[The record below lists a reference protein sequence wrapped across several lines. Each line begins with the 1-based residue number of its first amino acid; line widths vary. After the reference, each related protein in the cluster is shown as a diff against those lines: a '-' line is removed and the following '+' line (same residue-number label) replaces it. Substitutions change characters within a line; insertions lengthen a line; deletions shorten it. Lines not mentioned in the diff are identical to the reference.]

1 MGEALVDLVISLD
14 GSIRPYLGGGPYN
27 TARTLGRLDVP
38 VAFLGRVSDDG
49 FGVQI
54 MERLRADGV
63 STDLVLTT
71 SDPTTLALATLDATG
86 AATYRFYT
94 QGTSVPGITAA
105 MAAAQ
110 LPSPIHALHVGTLAL
125 VLDPL
130 ASAVESVVAGADA
143 DTLVF
148 VDPNIRSRVI
158 ADRAAYLVR
167 LGRVLARA
175 DVVKV
180 SDDDLRWMAPDQLP
194 QDAARALLGDGDA
207 KPGPSTVLL
216 TLGADGVAVVTRS
229 AGVHV
234 PSVRVDV
241 ADTIGAGDSFA
252 GGVLAWWDDHDR
264 PAFTTPGVAVAATE
278 FGCRVAA
285 ATVSVAG
292 ANPPT
297 RAQLR

>member
-1 MGEALVDLVISLD
+1 MGEALVDLVVSLD

-49 FGVQI
+49 FGGQI
-54 MERLRADGV
+54 MERLNADGV
-63 STDLVLTT
+63 STELVVTT
-71 SDPTTLALATLDATG
+71 SEPTTLALATLDASG

-94 QGTSVPGITAA
+94 HGTSVPGLTPEV
-105 MAAAQ
+105 AAAQ
-110 LPSPIHALHVGTLAL
+110 LPVPIHALHVGTLAL
-125 VLDPL
+125 VLEPL
-130 ASAVESVVAGADA
+130 ASAVEAVVAAADV

-158 ADRAAYLVR
+158 TDRSSYLAR

-180 SDDDLRWMAPDQLP
+180 SDDDLRWMSPDATQE
-194 QDAARALLGDGDA
+194 DAARALLGDGAA

-216 TLGADGVAVVTRS
+216 TLGADGVAVMTRS
-229 AGVHV
+229 AVVHV
-234 PSVRVDV
+234 PAVRVEV

-264 PAFTTPGVAVAATE
+264 PVFTAPGVAVAATE

-292 ANPPT
+292 ANPPS